1 MSTSIRITGETK
13 RKLEAMKRSDETFD
27 ELLNRLARSE
37 KDVEEMVGWG
47 DDDIRDHVDEKRE
60 ELNASLEER
69 KELSEA
75 R

>member
-37 KDVEEMVGWG
+37 KDVEEMAGWG

-69 KELSEA
+69 KELSE
-75 R
+75 